1 MPRILPAK
9 SLVCSSRLER
19 RLRSIGR
26 RRIAG
31 CDEAGRGALVGP
43 LVAAAVILN
52 PEADIP
58 GLNDSKKIP
67 PAHRTRLADRIRATA
82 VAFSIVFIEAE
93 EVDRLNVY
101 QASRQ
106 AMLRALKLLSPRP
119 DSVLPDFILPDFIL
133 TDAMPL
139 PPAAGPH
146 YALIHGDAR
155 SHTIAAASIL
165 AKVARD
171 EHMQH
176 LDRRYPG
183 YQMAKNKGYGTREHR
198 EGIERLGPCPEHR
211 RTFRPV
217 RDIVSAGR
225 LPISPQLLIPTD
237 A

>member
-9 SLVCSSRLER
+9 SLVCSSRLED

-58 GLNDSKKIP
+58 GLNDSKKIS

-106 AMLRALKLLSPRP
+106 AMLRALKSLSPRP
-119 DSVLPDFILPDFIL
+119 DFALPDFIL

-217 RDIVSAGR
+217 LDFLSAGR
-225 LPISPQLLIPTD
+225 LPIPPP
-237 A
+237 AAYPH

>member
-1 MPRILPAK
+1 MPRLLPAK
-9 SLVCSSRLER
+9 ALVCSSRLER
-19 RLRSIGR
+19 RLRHVGWER
-26 RRIAG
+26 VAG

-43 LVAAAVILN
+43 LTAAAVILN
-52 PEADIP
+52 PKLDPTEEIT
-58 GLNDSKKIP
+58 GLDDSKKIP
-67 PAHRTRLADRIRATA
+67 PLKRERMAEIIRATA
-82 VAFSIVFIEAE
+82 IAYSIIFIEAE
-93 EVDRLNVY
+93 EVDHLNVY

-106 AMLRALKLLSPRP
+106 AMLRALEALSPR
-119 DSVLPDFILPDFIL
+119 PDFIL
-133 TDAMPL
+133 TDAMLL

-176 LDRRYPG
+176 LDQRYPG
-183 YQMAKNKGYGTREHR
+183 YLMGKNKGYGTREHR
-198 EGIERLGPCPEHR
+198 EAIERLGPCPEHR

-217 RDIVSAGR
+217 LDMVSAGR
-225 LPISPQLLIPTD
+225 LPVISTD